1 MCSVLTTGGQTPP
14 SPLTFHIKP
23 PLIHNKT
30 PASAEINPLN
40 QPSCCGGGYQRT
52 QHGRRAKTSIPRG
65 HHAAETL
72 YTLLTW
78 PNHQIWNTTN
88 FSLSQRKDLMEA
100 MAWSQRQEESRKKK
114 CQKKRSKQWLGGWF
128 SSGGAHRVPGTP
140 GPLLHETRG
149 YLWISFPPQ
158 RPRSEWEAAPHR
170 WTEWAATQQRTHQW
184 WCLSLKT
191 RQNRNEL
198 RCPPWPG
205 FYGVSWHRMC
215 LRTSLSARGL
225 SSHLVYTCKEGTQTS
240 KHDQLRSVLSGIFTR
255 NCFSE
260 RIGLKKTTTKKTSA
274 SATLLFMQRSSDGAV
289 CSSPHNWAAGTA
301 RVKQRGDSGESL
313 SDLRGCETQTPAKKK
328 KKKRK
333 SHHSECRGGEHNV
346 L

>member
-1 MCSVLTTGGQTPP
+1 
-14 SPLTFHIKP
+14 
-23 PLIHNKT
+23 
-30 PASAEINPLN
+30 
-40 QPSCCGGGYQRT
+40 
-52 QHGRRAKTSIPRG
+52 
-65 HHAAETL
+65 
-72 YTLLTW
+72 
-78 PNHQIWNTTN
+78 
-88 FSLSQRKDLMEA
+88 

-140 GPLLHETRG
+140 GPLLRETRG

-191 RQNRNEL
+191 RQNKNEL
-198 RCPPWPG
+198 RCPPSPG
-205 FYGVSWHRMC
+205 FYGASWHRMC

-260 RIGLKKTTTKKTSA
+260 RIGLKKKKKTSA

-313 SDLRGCETQTPAKKK
+313 SDLRGCETQTPAN

-333 SHHSECRGGEHNV
+333 ENPIAVSAEEENITFYSHSLALEPWLLTAPCPGSISQGRTGNIFSYVMWQFPPEGQVGLLLWVVHHDYTNNSDLWFAAQRERDQVSTVQEKWNFAMVCVFLLRRQGFC
-346 L
+346 